1 MSGKKTYLAAVA
13 AVLSAAGGYLS
24 GDITIAAAIQLAF
37 TGILAATL
45 RSGVAS
51 LRSRV

>member
-1 MSGKKTYLAAVA
+1 MFTGKKTYIAALA

-24 GDITIAAAIQLAF
+24 GDLALAAAIQLAF

-45 RSGVAS
+45 RNGINGVS
-51 LRSRV
+51 F